1 MLVPI
6 LFAMGASHVRLLW
19 SLRVATAGQQDP
31 LGHGCR
37 AP

>member
-6 LFAMGASHVRLLW
+6 LFAMGASHVLLW
-19 SLRVATAGQQDP
+19 SLWVATAGQQDP